1 MEVDYSLLLDNITR
15 AKKYFKVRN
24 IPKLRSLSN
33 DFNRD
38 LLIFQD
44 DLFLDLSLS
53 ILVMSNVL
61 EKPRFWKYNEW
72 LNIVFS
78 IEEKL
83 DLCLKHIRSKDIRN
97 LRKCLNDIMDL
108 GCSVDDKDKRFVENI
123 VTHGRV
129 KIGSTLYAQ
138 GLSIGKASEIAG
150 VSKEKIFQYS
160 GRTLISDR
168 FGKTISIKERVNNVK
183 SIFRN

>member
-1 MEVDYSLLLDNITR
+1 M
-15 AKKYFKVRN
+15 K
-24 IPKLRSLSN
+24 
-33 DFNRD
+33 
-38 LLIFQD
+38 
-44 DLFLDLSLS
+44 
-53 ILVMSNVL
+53 
-61 EKPRFWKYNEW
+61 
-72 LNIVFS
+72 
-78 IEEKL
+78 
-83 DLCLKHIRSKDIRN
+83 
-97 LRKCLNDIMDL
+97 KCLNDIMDL